1 MSGHVFKVGSHSE
14 MRGGSKKGEKGKR
27 GKRVGLF
34 ASFALFAFFAS
45 PLHSFERGSLV
56 TSSLWASPFFPS
68 LNSRAGAQEP
78 KTAQEK
84 QERQD
89 RHRKSDD
96 EAVIAIDTAEVLL
109 PVTVRDS
116 RGQFVTDLK
125 AEDFTIFEEGA
136 PQPISSFALK
146 RMPVHVVIMMDT
158 SSSVTHE
165 IEDFKDAAWR
175 FINQLPP
182 EDEFSLIRFDD
193 EVELV
198 QDWTT
203 SRNALKRALN
213 RLRTGMFTK
222 FNDALYLAAREQL
235 GKIKG
240 RKAIIV
246 LTDGIDSGRGSIS
259 TERAFRTLIEEETPV
274 YVVSKTRVQS
284 RVDRDE
290 LAYYEKASSSSIN
303 KLRIEGL
310 KMTLAQ
316 LESSERN
323 LTRIAEETGGRI
335 FLPESLDDLG
345 DAYQQVAD
353 ELRSQYVIFYTPT
366 NSTRDGSYRAIKVK
380 VKQPGYH
387 ATTRFGYYLK

>member
-1 MSGHVFKVGSHSE
+1 MSGHASKVGSHSA
-14 MRGGSKKGEKGKR
+14 MRGGSEKQKNGKS

-34 ASFALFAFFAS
+34 TTFAVLAFFAS
-45 PLHSFERGSLV
+45 PLHSQV
-56 TSSLWASPFFPS
+56 CPYADWQAAIYT
-68 LNSRAGAQEP
+68 RACAQEP

-84 QERQD
+84 QERPD
-89 RHRKSDD
+89 RRRKPDD
-96 EAVIAIDTAEVLL
+96 ETVIAIDTAEVLL

-259 TERAFRTLIEEETPV
+259 SERAFRTLIEEETPV

-290 LAYYEKASSSSIN
+290 LAYYEKTSSSSVN

-323 LTRIAEETGGRI
+323 LTRIAEVTGGRV

-345 DAYQQVAD
+345 EAYQQVAD